1 MEYTHCVGI
10 DCGTSSIKI
19 VVRDLEFDEVSP
31 VVYPDGRIVTIPSF
45 VSVTECGRII
55 IAASSKS
62 MPARQWRFDNLKGKI
77 LFHREFSKQIGED
90 LPLICQIEG
99 NAIPDSKWALNLS
112 YAQPHYELM
121 LALKL
126 SYLMRRVQ
134 DDFHLHQGFP
144 LWSLP
149 LPVTSVKSG
158 EAVSMRRAYT
168 FALQASK
175 EEQTSK
181 TEYALSEYNH
191 ILANYK
197 QFTRQESHAVAENL
211 QIMPEGV
218 CNIVAI
224 ASASFRH
231 TDRFSLLDVGAA
243 TIELVTFSLEGQQL
257 DIYHSTTSPL
267 GIESL
272 KSKGL
277 ALASAGDEITITDDA
292 SKQITNEIVRS
303 LISPSKINTTYYK
316 SKKVVDLFLC
326 GGGSLAR
333 AINEIPQSIPENRL
347 GPFGIPPI
355 ATQQNLA
362 ATAGYELIAA
372 EMLPRYLVA
381 CGLSVPAENFAS
393 YRLPAELA
401 TLYREISEMDILKPY
416 SYLDDNWD
424 YTAIK

>member
-1 MEYTHCVGI
+1 MDYTHCVGI

-45 VSVTECGRII
+45 VSLTECGRIT
-55 IAASSKS
+55 IAGSSKS
-62 MPARQWRFDNLKGKI
+62 IPLRQWRFENLKGKI
-77 LFHREFSKQIGED
+77 LFHREFSKQISED

-99 NAIPDSKWALNLS
+99 TEIPASKWTLNLS
-112 YAQPHYELM
+112 YAESHYELM

-126 SYLMRRVQ
+126 SYLMRRIQ
-134 DDFHLHQGFP
+134 DDFQLHLGYP

-149 LPVTSVKSG
+149 LPVTSLKSS
-158 EAVSMRRAYT
+158 EAISMRRAYT

-181 TEYALSEYNH
+181 ADYALSEYNQM
-191 ILANYK
+191 LADYK
-197 QFTRQESHAVAENL
+197 QFKKRGENAVADNL

-224 ASASFRH
+224 ASASFRR
-231 TDRFSLLDVGAA
+231 TDRFSLLDIGAA

-257 DIYHSTTSPL
+257 DIYDSTTSPL

-277 ALASAGDEITITDDA
+277 ALVSPEDEIDITDDA
-292 SKQITNEIVRS
+292 SKQITNEIIRS

-316 SKKVVDLFLC
+316 SKRVVDLFLC
-326 GGGSLAR
+326 GGGSLVS
-333 AINEIPQSIPENRL
+333 AIKEIPRTIPENRL
-347 GPFGIPPI
+347 RPFGVPPI
-355 ATQQNLA
+355 ATHQNLS

-381 CGLSVPAENFAS
+381 CGLSVPAENFSS
-393 YRLPAELA
+393 YRLPTELA
-401 TLYREISEMDILKPY
+401 TLYREISEMEVLKPY

-424 YTAIK
+424 YTAVK

>member
-1 MEYTHCVGI
+1 MDYTHCVGI

-45 VSVTECGRII
+45 VSVTECGRIV
-55 IAASSKS
+55 IAGSSKS
-62 MPARQWRFDNLKGKI
+62 LALRQWRFDNLKGKI
-77 LFHREFSKQIGED
+77 LFQKEFSKQISED
-90 LPLICQIEG
+90 LPLICQVEG
-99 NAIPDSKWALNLS
+99 NEIPDSKWTLNLS
-112 YAQPHYELM
+112 YAQSHYELM

-126 SYLMRRVQ
+126 SYLMRRIH
-134 DDFHLHQGFP
+134 DDFQLHLGYP

-149 LPVTSVKSG
+149 LPVTSLNSS
-158 EAVSMRRAYT
+158 EAISMRQAYT

-181 TEYALSEYNH
+181 ADYALSEYNQ
-191 ILANYK
+191 ILADYK
-197 QFTRQESHAVAENL
+197 QFKKRGEHAVADNL

-224 ASASFRH
+224 ASASFRR
-231 TDRFSLLDVGAA
+231 TDRFSLLDIGAA

-277 ALASAGDEITITDDA
+277 ALVSLEDDIDLAADA

-316 SKKVVDLFLC
+316 SKRVVDLFLC
-326 GGGSLAR
+326 GGGSLVR
-333 AINEIPQSIPENRL
+333 AINEIPRTIPENRL
-347 GPFGIPPI
+347 RPFGVPPI
-355 ATQQNLA
+355 ATHQNLA

-381 CGLSVPAENFAS
+381 CGLSVPAENFSS

-401 TLYREISEMDILKPY
+401 TLYREISEMEILKPY